1 MILARREPRWIRRQG
16 AKMIYDSVKTTRV
29 THSNSALHLNA
40 ASHTVALHEARII
53 SLWSWE
59 SKTSEMVAIWWK
71 DWNECI
77 IPQKHDKY
85 GMRAV
90 LPQTSMVL
98 MQVLPPK
105 HWVNSVQLLLDR
117 AWNISKT
124 WNNFPTA
131 TRIAWV
137 VWSLMWTTFITR
149 ARSAQRCNVLDSSKT
164 DIKEGLKRTISCW
177 THRMYH
183 RGTWYPLPERVT
195 QSASYVPL
203 RHPSDGKTCCRC
215 QLITKKLRWCD
226 TGLRLLVP

>member
-98 MQVLPPK
+98 MEVLPPK
-105 HWVNSVQLLLDR
+105 HWVNSVQLLLHGWALKHQQNLEQFSYGNTDCVSCMILDMDNLHHKSQVSTALQCTRELENGYQRGAKTQNFLLDASHVSSRNMVSSFFLNGNSVGLLR
-117 AWNISKT
+117 A
-124 WNNFPTA
+124 
-131 TRIAWV
+131 
-137 VWSLMWTTFITR
+137 
-149 ARSAQRCNVLDSSKT
+149 SST
-164 DIKEGLKRTISCW
+164 S
-177 THRMYH
+177 
-183 RGTWYPLPERVT
+183 
-195 QSASYVPL
+195 
-203 RHPSDGKTCCRC
+203 
-215 QLITKKLRWCD
+215 LRWKN
-226 TGLRLLVP
+226 LL